1 MTRFLVAVFALFVGA
16 LPAQAQEQ
24 APRENVARTK
34 MQALDF
40 LTGIWEGDGWI
51 LIGPQRRNFRQREI
65 VRMAAGETVL
75 IVDGK
80 GLGADADNKNKVVH
94 AAFAVVN
101 WNAAANGY
109 RWQAFR
115 ADGASLDVVPTISD
129 KQLVWELP
137 PNGDRRVRFT
147 IKRDNDSRW
156 HEIGESWTGDGKPV
170 VFLDMTLRRTGDA
183 PK

>member
-1 MTRFLVAVFALFVGA
+1 MIRFLVAAFALLVAA
-16 LPAQAQEQ
+16 LPAHADE
-24 APRENVARTK
+24 PVARTK

-40 LTGIWEGDGWI
+40 LVGTWEGDGWI
-51 LIGPQRRNFRQREI
+51 MMGPQRRNFRQREI
-65 VRMAAGETVL
+65 VRPAAGGTVVL
-75 IVDGK
+75 IDGI
-80 GLGADADNKNKVVH
+80 GLGADADNKGKIVH
-94 AAFAVVN
+94 QAFAVVN
-101 WNAAANGY
+101 WTAATNAY

-115 ADGASLDVVPTISD
+115 ADGASLDVVPVLSD

-147 IKRDNDSRW
+147 IKREANGTW

-170 VFLDMTLRRTGDA
+170 VFLDMSLRRTGDA